1 MEKCKKCGSEFEPQ
15 KGLISFCSLS
25 CRNSRERT
33 EEIKNKISESLKK
46 SEKHKQSQ
54 INKVKFIDYKKIAEK
69 SKETWNKR
77 ILNADFETLSY
88 ERLRKRIKLEQNNKC
103 NLCGLDSWNGKSL
116 TLELEHK
123 DGDHHNNERNNL
135 ECLCPNCHSQ
145 TDTWRG
151 KNKTNKR
158 HKISDDEIVKSY
170 LKNKNI
176 RQTLIEL
183 GLSAK
188 GGNYKRVN
196 QLIKKY
202 KIE

>member
-1 MEKCKKCGSEFEPQ
+1 MEKCKKCGKEFTPK

-33 EEIKNKISESLKK
+33 DEIKNKISESVKK
-46 SEKHKQSQ
+46 SEKFKQAQ
-54 INKVKFIDYKKIAEK
+54 INKVKFIDYKKISEK
-69 SKETWNKR
+69 SKETWNKK
-77 ILNADFETLSY
+77 LLEEDFNTLSF
-88 ERLRKRIKLEQNNKC
+88 ERLRKRVKLEQSNKC
-103 NLCGLDSWNGKSL
+103 NLCGIDSWNGKPL

-123 DGDHHNNERNNL
+123 DGNHHNNERENL

-151 KNKTNKR
+151 KNKTNKKN
-158 HKISDDEIVKSY
+158 KISDDIIVMTY
-170 LKNKNI
+170 LKCKNI

-183 GLSAK
+183 NMAAK
-188 GGNYKRVN
+188 GGNYKKMN

-202 KIE
+202 NL

>member
-1 MEKCKKCGSEFEPQ
+1 MEKCKKCGNEFEPQ

-33 EEIKNKISESLKK
+33 EEIKNKISDSIRR
-46 SEKHKQSQ
+46 SEKFRQSQ
-54 INKVKFIDYKKIAEK
+54 IDKVKFTDYKKIAEK
-69 SKETWNKR
+69 SKETWNKK
-77 ILNADFETLSY
+77 ILNADFKTLSF
-88 ERLRKRIKLEQNNKC
+88 ERLKKRIKLEQNNKC
-103 NLCGLDSWNGKSL
+103 NECGIDSWNDKSI

-123 DGDHHNNERNNL
+123 DGNHHNNERENL

-145 TDTWRG
+145 TETWRG
-151 KNKTNKR
+151 RNKTNKR
-158 HKISDDEIVKSY
+158 NKISDDEIVKTY

-188 GGNYKRVN
+188 GGNYKRLH

-202 KIE
+202 DL

>member
-1 MEKCKKCGSEFEPQ
+1 MEKCKKCGNDFEPQ

-33 EEIKNKISESLKK
+33 EEIKNKISDSIKK
-46 SEKHKQSQ
+46 SEKFKQAQ
-54 INKVKFIDYKKIAEK
+54 IDKVKFTDYKKIAEK

-77 ILNADFETLSY
+77 ILDADFETLSF

-103 NLCGLDSWNGKSL
+103 NKCGIDSWNGKPI

-123 DGDHHNNERNNL
+123 DGNHHNNERENL

-151 KNKTNKR
+151 KNKRNKR
-158 HKISDDEIVKSY
+158 NKISDDEIIKTY
-170 LKNKNI
+170 IKNKNI
-176 RQTLIEL
+176 RQTLIEV

-188 GGNYKRVN
+188 GGNYKRLH

-202 KIE
+202 EL

>member
-1 MEKCKKCGSEFEPQ
+1 MEKCKKCGCEFEPQ

-25 CRNSRERT
+25 CRNSRIRT
-33 EEIKNKISESLKK
+33 QEIKNKISESVKK
-46 SEKHKQSQ
+46 SEKFKQAQ
-54 INKVKFIDYKKIAEK
+54 IDKVKFTDYKKIAEK

-77 ILNADFETLSY
+77 ILDADFETLSFD
-88 ERLRKRIKLEQNNKC
+88 RLRKRIKLEQNNKC
-103 NLCGLDSWNGKSL
+103 NKCGIDSWNGKPI

-123 DGDHHNNERNNL
+123 DGNHHNNERENL

-151 KNKTNKR
+151 KNKRNKR
-158 HKISDDEIVKSY
+158 NKISDDEIIKTY
-170 LKNKNI
+170 IKNKNI
-176 RQTLIEL
+176 RQTLIEV

-188 GGNYKRVN
+188 GGNYKRLH

-202 KIE
+202 EL

>member
-1 MEKCKKCGSEFEPQ
+1 MEKCKKCGNEFEPQ

-33 EEIKNKISESLKK
+33 EEIKNKISESIKK
-46 SEKHKQSQ
+46 SEKFKQSQ
-54 INKVKFIDYKKIAEK
+54 IDKVKFTDYKKIAEK

-77 ILNADFETLSY
+77 ILDADFETLSF

-103 NLCGLDSWNGKSL
+103 NFCGIDSWNGKPI

-123 DGDHHNNERNNL
+123 DGNHHNNERDNL

-158 HKISDDEIVKSY
+158 KKISDDDIVKTY

-183 GLSAK
+183 GMSAK

-202 KIE
+202 DIK

>member
-1 MEKCKKCGSEFEPQ
+1 MKKCKKCGSEFEPQ

-33 EEIKNKISESLKK
+33 EEIKNKISNSIKK
-46 SEKHKQSQ
+46 SEKYKQAQ
-54 INKVKFIDYKKIAEK
+54 IDKIKFINYKKIAEK
-69 SKETWNKR
+69 SKETWNKK
-77 ILNADFETLSY
+77 ILDADFETLSFD
-88 ERLRKRIKLEQNNKC
+88 RLKKRIKLEQNNKC
-103 NLCGLDSWNGKSL
+103 NECGIDSWNGKPI

-123 DGDHHNNERNNL
+123 DGNHHNNKRENL

-158 HKISDDEIVKSY
+158 KKITDDEIVKTY
-170 LKNKNI
+170 IKNKNI
-176 RQTLIEL
+176 RQTLIEV

-188 GGNYKRVN
+188 GGNYKRLH

-202 KIE
+202 DL

>member
-151 KNKTNKR
+151 KNKRNKR
-158 HKISDDEIVKSY
+158 NKISDDEIIKTY
-170 LKNKNI
+170 IKNKNI
-176 RQTLIEL
+176 RQTLIEV

-188 GGNYKRVN
+188 GGNYKRLH

-202 KIE
+202 EL

>member
-1 MEKCKKCGSEFEPQ
+1 MKKCKKCGNEFEPQ

-33 EEIKNKISESLKK
+33 EEIKNKISDGVKK
-46 SEKHKQSQ
+46 SEKFKQAQ
-54 INKVKFIDYKKIAEK
+54 IDKIKFIDYKKIAEK

-77 ILNADFETLSY
+77 ILDADFETLSFD
-88 ERLRKRIKLEQNNKC
+88 RLRKRIKLEQNNKC
-103 NLCGLDSWNGKSL
+103 NKCGIDSWNGKPI

-123 DGDHHNNERNNL
+123 DGNHHNNERENL

-151 KNKTNKR
+151 KNKKNKR
-158 HKISDDEIVKSY
+158 NKISDDEIIKTY
-170 LKNKNI
+170 IKNKNI
-176 RQTLIEL
+176 RQTLIEV

-188 GGNYKRVN
+188 GGNYKRLH

-202 KIE
+202 EL

>member
-1 MEKCKKCGSEFEPQ
+1 MKKCKKCGNEFEPQ

-33 EEIKNKISESLKK
+33 EEIKNKISDSIRR
-46 SEKHKQSQ
+46 SEKFKQSQ
-54 INKVKFIDYKKIAEK
+54 IDKVKFTDYKKIAEK
-69 SKETWNKR
+69 SKETWNKK
-77 ILNADFETLSY
+77 ILDAEFETLSFD
-88 ERLRKRIKLEQNNKC
+88 RLRKRIKLEQNNKC
-103 NLCGLDSWNGKSL
+103 NKCGIDSWNNKPI

-123 DGDHHNNERNNL
+123 DGNHHNNKRENL

-158 HKISDDEIVKSY
+158 NKISDDEIIKTY

-176 RQTLIEL
+176 RQTLIEV

-188 GGNYKRVN
+188 GGNYKRLH

-202 KIE
+202 EL